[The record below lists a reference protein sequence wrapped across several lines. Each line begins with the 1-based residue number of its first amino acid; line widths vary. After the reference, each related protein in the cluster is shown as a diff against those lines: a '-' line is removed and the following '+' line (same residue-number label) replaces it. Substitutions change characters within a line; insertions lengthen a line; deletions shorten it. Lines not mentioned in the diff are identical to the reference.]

1 VPLLEQVLKRYPEK
15 VKTVFKNFPIQ
26 SHKFAMPAAQAAM
39 AAQYQGKFWPLHD
52 ALFANYNN
60 LNEEKIQS
68 LATDAKLDMKRLL
81 KDRSSTEVKSII
93 NRDISEARRIG
104 VRGTPTIF
112 INGRLLTNRSLEGFS
127 QAIEAELKKR

>member
-1 VPLLEQVLKRYPEK
+1 MPLLEQVLERYPNK
-15 VKTVFKNFPIQ
+15 VKVVFKNFPIQ
-26 SHKFAMPAAQAAM
+26 SHRFARSAAQAAM
-39 AAQYQGKFWPLHD
+39 AAQYQGKFWVLHD

-68 LATDAKLDMKRLL
+68 LAAGIGLDMKQLQNDKSRI
-81 KDRSSTEVKSII
+81 EVQDII

-127 QAIEAELKKR
+127 QAIDAELK

>member
-1 VPLLEQVLKRYPEK
+1 MLERYPNK
-15 VKTVFKNFPIQ
+15 VKVVFKNFPIQ
-26 SHKFAMPAAQAAM
+26 SHKFARSAAQAAM
-39 AAQYQGKFWPLHD
+39 AAQYQGKFWVLHD

-68 LATDAKLDMKRLL
+68 LAVDARLDMKRLQ
-81 KDRSSTEVKSII
+81 KDRNSMEVKNII

-127 QAIEAELKKR
+127 QAIDAELK